1 MNVYKVE
8 FVETLGESTFSTF
21 VNVRAKSEDEAE
33 TWVRRTQRNL
43 ARTHYGN
50 VPFEIIILSV
60 TRVGSMEEQILD
72 RLWDIN
78 QDLYY
83 ELWEPGI
90 STTQMITGLIEN
102 HPDVYKSLA
111 GG

>member
-8 FVETLGESTFSTF
+8 FVETLGENTFSTF
-21 VNVRAKSEDEAE
+21 VNVRAESEQEAE
-33 TWVRRTQRNL
+33 DWVRRTQRNL
-43 ARTHYGN
+43 AKTHYGD

-60 TRVGSMEEQILD
+60 TRVGSKEEQILD

-78 QDLYY
+78 QDIYY
-83 ELWEPGI
+83 ELWEPGV
-90 STTQMITGLIEN
+90 STREMITKLIEN
-102 HPDVYKSLA
+102 YPSVYESL